1 MAGRNL
7 VPMTDNESD
16 LGSPTKRWK
25 DVYVANIVGT
35 ILGNSDT
42 ATALE
47 VPRSISL
54 TGAVSGSVL
63 FDGSTDVSIS
73 TTAAQAS
80 ISSSGVVE
88 LATSSETLTGT
99 DSSRAITPKGLY
111 DTGYYN
117 KGNVVGT
124 VSQSGGVP
132 TGAVIERGS
141 NANGEYVKFADGTMI
156 CSIKNTVTDQAIN
169 TSYGSLYQ
177 GTRGWTFPAVFS
189 ASPVTTVGL
198 CRWGAGASWG
208 TISDN
213 SATSATLRFF
223 DVVSR
228 STGTDFIYSASAI
241 GRWF

>member
-1 MAGRNL
+1 MSGRNL

-25 DVYVANIVGT
+25 DVYVTNIVGT

-124 VSQSGGVP
+124 VSQSGGIP

-141 NANGEYVKFADGTMI
+141 NANGTYVRYADGTQI
-156 CSIKNTVTDQAIN
+156 CWLYTVVTNQSITNA
-169 TSYGSLYQ
+169 YGSFYQ
-177 GTRGWTFPAVFS
+177 NTRTMVFPVAFSEVPSVSCSCFKWGTS
-189 ASPVTTVGL
+189 
-198 CRWGAGASWG
+198 ASWG
-208 TISDN
+208 TISDI
-213 SATSATLRFF
+213 STSTFLPRAIDILPR
-223 DVVSR
+223 D
-228 STGTDFIYSASAI
+228 TGTSTSIAYQAI